1 MRSFAFVD
9 HLKFAIDGNISKDSI
24 TLADFDNDSVI
35 VYNPFNYNL
44 IKKELFINYYLCYR
58 EMN

>member
-24 TLADFDNDSVI
+24 TLADCDNDSVI
-35 VYNPFNYNL
+35 VYNSFN
-44 IKKELFINYYLCYR
+44 
-58 EMN
+58 